1 MSEKEKNMNPYLV
14 CFGIVLVSILV
25 IAQALAYKN
34 PNSDISDSPD
44 GNTFMS
50 YDGPIFPLTTMDDTE
65 GIEVIRAVNFD
76 FAPYR
81 KSTTDR
87 VNKKAVVHDE
97 YQLTNSTDEDK
108 MITFIYPY
116 VSTLAEERKT
126 KISVNDDQIDT
137 TLYIGMFSGSFSG
150 VSSDTTSLNIDNNT
164 FWTDYKYLLEDG
176 SYMKEA
182 FSAYPEL
189 NEPVTVYELSD
200 IKYNGNLEN
209 AVLSIEFAMDYED
222 TFFFDYGFNG
232 GSDEH
237 ESGEYARS
245 FYIQKNENEYESK
258 HYLVV
263 LGKDIKLNRLQGY
276 KNNRCNTGDEI
287 EGIDAKITRY
297 ETTMNEIFKIILDDT
312 YEQMQWYVREDEF
325 DPYVDGYLSKDI
337 YYGELCRVYTRYGLL
352 GSEPKQRYTT
362 SLEDMLG
369 DVDFYERVLYEA
381 FEVEIPAGG
390 TVTVSAELVKEGSFN
405 FHGKPNAKTGIEGY
419 DLVTQLGSTLKF
431 TKQSASF
438 TDLNII
444 KIINTNFGVV
454 NDSKQVELNNE
465 QEHYFIE
472 VNNFKYQ

>member
-1 MSEKEKNMNPYLV
+1 MDEKQKNMNPYLV

-25 IAQALAYKN
+25 IAQAYAYKN

-65 GIEVIRAVNFD
+65 GIDVTRTVNFD
-76 FAPYR
+76 FSPYR
-81 KSTTDR
+81 KSSTDR
-87 VNKKAVVHDE
+87 VNKKAIIHDE

-108 MITFIYPY
+108 TITFVYPY
-116 VSTLAEERKT
+116 VSTLVEERKT

-137 TLYIGMFSGSFSG
+137 KLYIGMFSGSFSG
-150 VSSDTTSLNIDNNT
+150 VSSDTTSVNIDNNT

-176 SYMKEA
+176 SYMKDA

-189 NEPVTVYELSD
+189 NEPVIVYELSD
-200 IKYNGNLEN
+200 INYNGNLEN
-209 AVLSIEFAMDYED
+209 VALSIEFAMDYED
-222 TFFFDYGFNG
+222 TFFFDYGFDG
-232 GSDEH
+232 GSDNN
-237 ESGEYARS
+237 ESGEYVRS
-245 FYIQKNENEYESK
+245 FYISKNEYDTDSK

-297 ETTMNEIFKIILDDT
+297 ETTMNEIFKNISDD
-312 YEQMQWYVREDEF
+312 YYDQMQWYIRGDEF
-325 DPYVDGYLSKDI
+325 NPYVDGSLSKDI

-369 DVDFYERVLYEA
+369 DVDSYERVIYEA
-381 FEVEIPAGG
+381 FEVEIPAGV

-405 FHGKPNAKTGIEGY
+405 FHGKPNAKTGIDGY
-419 DLVTQLGSTLKF
+419 DLVTQLGSTLNF

-444 KIINTNFGVV
+444 KIINTNFGLA
-454 NDSKQVELNNE
+454 NDSKQVELDNE

>member
-1 MSEKEKNMNPYLV
+1 MSEKQKNMNPYLV

-34 PNSDISDSPD
+34 PNSDVSDSPV

-50 YDGPIFPLTTMDDTE
+50 YDGPVFPLTSIDDIE
-65 GIEVIRAVNFD
+65 GIEVTRAVNFD
-76 FAPYR
+76 FSPYR

-108 MITFIYPY
+108 TITFVYPY
-116 VSTLAEERKT
+116 DSSLIEERKT
-126 KISVNDDQIDT
+126 EILVNDEQIDT
-137 TLYIGMFSGSFSG
+137 KLYIGLFSGSFSG
-150 VSSDTTSLNIDNNT
+150 VSSDTTSVNIDNNT

-176 SYMKEA
+176 SYMKDA
-182 FSAYPEL
+182 FSAYPVL
-189 NEPVTVYELSD
+189 NEPVIVYELSD
-200 IKYNGNLEN
+200 INYNGNLEN
-209 AVLSIEFAMDYED
+209 VVLSIEFAMDYED

-232 GSDEH
+232 GSDEY
-237 ESGEYARS
+237 ERGEYARS
-245 FYIQKNENEYESK
+245 FYISKNEYDNSK

-297 ETTMNEIFKIILDDT
+297 ETTMNEIFKKISDDT
-312 YEQMQWYVREDEF
+312 YDQMQRYIREEEF
-325 DPYVDGYLSKDI
+325 NPYVDGYISKEI

-362 SLEDMLG
+362 SLEDMLR
-369 DVDFYERVLYEA
+369 DVDSYERVLYEA

-405 FHGKPNAKTGIEGY
+405 FHGKSNAKTGIEGY
-419 DLVTQLGSTLKF
+419 DLVTQLGSTLNF

-444 KIINTNFGVV
+444 KIINTNFGLA
-454 NDSKQVELNNE
+454 NDSKQVELDNE

-472 VNNFKYQ
+472 VNNFKCQ